1 MAHSNSSLNQFLQC
15 EKMYDLNYNKHL
27 TPPCPP
33 SIHLTFGTMAH
44 EVLYKA
50 GELRDTQGLNP
61 PPEYATIIP
70 SEIAYPNEA
79 AYFKITSWRNY
90 FLPVVKKVAA
100 IEEQLR
106 SENFVDDSDIQVERE
121 IKLSLSPDELREYG
135 LLNNELPVPTMPL
148 VGVIDLLLY
157 TSTSAIIVD
166 YKFSTKRKDQDD
178 FDMNSQL
185 YLYALF
191 VHLKYDIPLHNIQIA
206 YIDIPKQMFE
216 MPIVL
221 TKPVNGVVRLSR
233 SKSQNCSQD
242 MYIAAVKSIAETPE
256 QAEQD
261 LAEGG
266 YYYDIV
272 NELALNQPAYL
283 SKQYL
288 DVEIFTNITKDIV
301 ETAQMITLKDQN
313 KLPYLRKH
321 DSYSCKNCDWKSL
334 CKPYL
339 TEVFGGE

>member
-27 TPPCPP
+27 TSPCPP

-61 PPEYATIIP
+61 PPEYTTIIP
-70 SEIAYPNEA
+70 SDIAYPNEA
-79 AYFKITSWRNY
+79 AYFKITSWHKY
-90 FLPVVKKVAA
+90 FLPIIKKVAE
-100 IEEQLR
+100 IENSLSTQ
-106 SENFVDDSDIQVERE
+106 FVSPYQIERE
-121 IKLSLSPDELREYG
+121 IKLSLTPEELQSYG
-135 LLNNELPVPTMPL
+135 ILNSSLPIPTQPL

-157 TSTSAIIVD
+157 THDEAIILD

-191 VHLKYDIPLHNIQIA
+191 VHLHYDIPLHNIRIG

-216 MPIVL
+216 MPIL
-221 TKPVNGVVRLSR
+221 LSNGTLSR

-242 MYIAAVKSIAETPE
+242 MYIAAVKAIAETPE
-256 QAEQD
+256 QAEKD
-261 LAEGG
+261 LAPGG

-272 NELALNQPAYL
+272 NELALNQPAYM
-283 SKQYL
+283 SMQYL
-288 DVEIFTNITKDIV
+288 DVEIYTNVIQDIIQ
-301 ETAQMITLKDQN
+301 TAQIITLKDQN
-313 KLPYLRKH
+313 NLPYLRKH
-321 DSYSCKNCDWKSL
+321 DSYSCKNCDWKTL

-339 TEVFGGE
+339 TSVFDNN

>member
-27 TPPCPP
+27 TPPTPP
-33 SIHLTFGTMAH
+33 SIHLSFGTMAH

-61 PPEYATIIP
+61 PPDYKTIIP

-79 AYFKITSWRNY
+79 AYFKITSWHKY
-90 FLPVVKKVAA
+90 FVPIIKKIAE
-100 IEEQLR
+100 IEQNCIEDLA
-106 SENFVDDSDIQVERE
+106 STNKSPTTIQIERE
-121 IKLSLSPDELREYG
+121 IKLSLTPDELSSYG
-135 LLNNELPVPTMPL
+135 LLSPSLPVPVQPL

-157 TSTSAIIVD
+157 NPHEAIILD

-185 YLYALF
+185 YIYALF
-191 VHLKYDIPLHNIQIA
+191 VHLHYDIPLHNIRIG

-216 MPIVL
+216 WPIVL
-221 TKPVNGVVRLSR
+221 STGMLSR
-233 SKSQNCSQD
+233 SKAQNCSQD
-242 MYIAAVKSIAETPE
+242 MYIAAVRALHDGPGEADKL
-256 QAEQD
+256 
-261 LAEGG
+261 LAPGG
-266 YYYDIV
+266 YYHDIV

-283 SKQYL
+283 SIQYI
-288 DVEIFTNITKDIV
+288 DETIYANVINDIIQ
-301 ETAQMITLKDQN
+301 TAQMITLKDIN
-313 KLPYLRKH
+313 NLPYLRKH
-321 DSYSCKNCDWKSL
+321 DSYSCKNCDWKTL

-339 TEVFGGE
+339 TEVFDDGK